1 MRGAAGA
8 ARPPPPRLLRPAAW
22 GGPGAAGAPPPSRS
36 GGARRGLGRNGRLA
50 GGMRGRRGPR
60 GSGMGPGSHLGHGTA
75 AAGSGPPVSCRL
87 RSRAFSCPRREELAG
102 GREKVPKNGKRL
114 TVPLRGR
121 TQSPWSAQAPSEPRR
136 GGGGCPAVP
145 GPTPVRSR
153 SYSPLLYEELAAHP
167 APLSISVR

>member
-1 MRGAAGA
+1 MGVQPQPA
-8 ARPPPPRLLRPAAW
+8 ARQGQHPHAVLQDVKLHGGRAA
-22 GGPGAAGAPPPSRS
+22 PGRGSV
-36 GGARRGLGRNGRLA
+36 GLGRNGRLA

-114 TVPLRGR
+114 PLPLRGR